1 MTSWPPV
8 TITPTTITTTVY
20 SMFTQRGRGTL
31 YKIPESQN
39 TLVLSDEK
47 QEKNQRFKKHQ
58 NPPIIPPPMPPKPP
72 SIKSLRLLQKERRQR
87 IRKVKRKKKKKQ
99 RIQKKELKKQ
109 AAIKRSL
116 TLQYKVL
123 DFINRTAFWTTFL
136 SVIGFAFA
144 MQ

>member
-8 TITPTTITTTVY
+8 TSTRPPSTTTVY

-31 YKIPESQN
+31 YKIPENQN
-39 TLVLSDEK
+39 TLILSDEK
-47 QEKNQRFKKHQ
+47 AVKSQKYENSQ
-58 NPPIIPPPMPPKPP
+58 NPTIIPPPIPPKPP
-72 SIKSLRLLQKERRQR
+72 SIKSLRLLQKERKQR
-87 IRKVKRKKKKKQ
+87 IRQVKRKKKKKR

-116 TLQYKVL
+116 TFQYKVL